1 MSETVVDGASTSEK
15 KDYPKLVTIAVMHM
29 AQYFPEVFVAV
40 ALPAV
45 FRANGLPLEFF
56 ALLSI
61 PLWSRSF
68 KFLFA
73 LVVDNYGS
81 TKIGFRKSWIIPC
94 TSIGAAIY
102 FALGFVEPIPTN
114 VYAIIGILVVKTII
128 MTAQDISIDGFAS
141 EQFRAHERSTGA
153 AMIVFLATAAGAL
166 GSVMLALIDSWGWT
180 YAMWAA
186 AVLLIAAVAPGVIRK
201 EPAPPA
207 AVLERREQ
215 GERASLTNVVM
226 RRENWF
232 VLPFLLF
239 FGFQGT
245 FHGAMGSVFMVDIGL
260 TLTDIGLLAGAAAIS
275 GSAAAALTT
284 PILIGRFGMRRTGI
298 IGIFPLPL
306 IGGFYTYLGFLGELP
321 ELFDLGIFG
330 MYPGYWVLFAFAIA
344 ASFTGGVWIYAVN
357 TSRFRWPSKR
367 QAATDYAAHS
377 SVWNLGIAVAAF
389 FSPLMAALF
398 EGWLPD
404 KFWAIFYAV
413 TYSITV
419 VVAIAYSLL
428 VNQVDSICDERDERE
443 EAGEN
448 TALPV
453 PKWMKDVLAKV
464 VSLYQQIR

>member
-1 MSETVVDGASTSEK
+1 MAETTMDGGKTSEK

-29 AQYFPEVFVAV
+29 AQYFPEVFVSA

-45 FRANGLPLEFF
+45 FRANGLPLEYF

-61 PLWSRSF
+61 PLWPRTF

-94 TSIGAAIY
+94 TSIGAVIY
-102 FALGFVEPIPTN
+102 VGLGFVEPIPTN
-114 VYAIIGILVVKTII
+114 VYAIVGILFAKTII

-141 EQFRAHERSTGA
+141 EQFKEHERSTGA

-186 AVLLIAAVAPGVIRK
+186 AALLIAAVAPGVIRK
-201 EPAPPA
+201 EPPPPA
-207 AVLERREQ
+207 AVMERRAQ
-215 GERASLTNVVM
+215 GERASLINVVF

-232 VLPFLLF
+232 ALPFLLF

-245 FHGAMGSVFMVDIGL
+245 FHGAMGSVFLYDIGL

-284 PILIGRFGMRRTGI
+284 PILIGKFGMRVTGI
-298 IGIFPLPL
+298 IGVFPLPV
-306 IGGFYTYLGFLGELP
+306 IGSFYVYLGYLGKLP
-321 ELFDLGIFG
+321 EFFDLGIFG
-330 MYPGYWVLFAFAIA
+330 IYQGYWVLFAFSIA
-344 ASFTGGVWIYAVN
+344 SAFTGGIWVYAVN

-367 QAATDYAAHS
+367 QAATDYATHS
-377 SVWNLGIAVAAF
+377 SVWNLGIALAALC
-389 FSPLMAALF
+389 SPLLAALF
-398 EGWLPD
+398 EGWLPVR
-404 KFWAIFYAV
+404 FWAIFFAT
-413 TYSITV
+413 TYSVTVMVAITYTL
-419 VVAIAYSLL
+419 VVARI
-428 VNQVDSICDERDERE
+428 DRICDERDELE

-448 TALPV
+448 TAV
-453 PKWMKDVLAKV
+453 PTPQWMLTLKAKI
-464 VSLYQQIR
+464 SRSSNQ